1 MSSHLALAVIA
12 LVDVRFEAHWGLY
25 SDIAPC
31 PLSAING
38 HQQAANNRI
47 HALFAQPTP
56 SQISKR
62 ETVTTD
68 IAVEITTA
76 EDTVST
82 CTLYCCAMM

>member
-1 MSSHLALAVIA
+1 MTVI
-12 LVDVRFEAHWGLY
+12 DVGFATYNGHT
-25 SDIAPC
+25 SDIEGGPK
-31 PLSAING
+31 SAING
-38 HQQAANNRI
+38 HQRAANNRI